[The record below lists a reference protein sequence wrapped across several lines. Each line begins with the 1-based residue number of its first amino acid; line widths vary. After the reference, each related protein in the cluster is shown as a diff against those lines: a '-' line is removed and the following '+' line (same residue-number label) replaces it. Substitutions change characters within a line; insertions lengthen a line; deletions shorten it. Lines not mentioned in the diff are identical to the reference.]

1 MTSTSDN
8 TDRRIALL
16 LVLPSNAPDN
26 TTDPGMRGLRRFL
39 KALVRSYGIRCISIK
54 RPSETVTFAPT
65 KDNVDDE

>member
-1 MTSTSDN
+1 MTAEE
-8 TDRRIALL
+8 RKIALL
-16 LVLPSNAPDN
+16 VVLPATPDEK
-26 TTDPGMRGLRRFL
+26 TDPGMRGLRRFL